1 MKTGLTSWLCL
12 LAMLL
17 TVGVVSAQDDDKSDQ
32 PDSKPAAENQDDGFD
47 IQEAFAE
54 IRKLAAAKPKEAAA
68 ALDAALKATEDEK
81 ELQRLQSLRS
91 SIGMGFLRTRNYA
104 DAANQYGAV
113 LDRTEE
119 KLDQAG
125 PRMQYVT
132 AANYYAMSLFRAG
145 EGGKVFERLYGAI
158 EKLDQMEDT
167 QSSVARLIQTMANL
181 ELEGDQRSKLEQRL
195 DDHIDSAMAAR
206 KENPE
211 DADAVRTLSTF
222 LLTAS
227 RFHQRT
233 NSELSAELADQR
245 MAMVDEAFAKSP
257 ENEAIASEY
266 VSCAMSKISSI
277 ARDEPEVAEEL
288 LATVREKT
296 AEFPKDSGVAR
307 AVSNLSRYERT
318 IEAAKKL
325 KKMIGQPV
333 PELDVDAWVNNDKAK
348 ASFDSLKGKVV
359 LYDFWAIWCGPCI
372 ATFPH
377 LQELREEFGDQGF
390 EIVGVT
396 KYYNYQWDEDAEQAK
411 RMPEPTD
418 PEAEHEAI
426 AKFLQSKDMQHPS
439 IVSPKDSENSAR
451 FGVTGIP
458 HAVVVDRQGKVRL
471 IKIGSG
477 EANAKAIHDMVKE
490 LVAESVEVSA
500 EK

>member
-17 TVGVVSAQDDDKSDQ
+17 TVGAVHAQDDEKSDQ
-32 PDSKPAAENQDDGFD
+32 PDSKAAAENQEDGFNFQKA
-47 IQEAFAE
+47 IAE
-54 IRKLAAAKPKEAAA
+54 IRKIASTKPKEAAA

-81 ELQRLQSLRS
+81 QLSQLENLRS
-91 SIGMGFLRTRNYA
+91 SIGMGFLRKGKFG
-104 DAANQYGAV
+104 DAANQYGSV
-113 LDRTEE
+113 LDRTEGQ
-119 KLDQAG
+119 LDQVG
-125 PRMQYVT
+125 PRNQYVA
-132 AANYYAMSLFRAG
+132 AANLYAMSLFRAG
-145 EGGKVFERLYGAI
+145 EGDKVYERLSGAI
-158 EKLDQMEDT
+158 EKLDQMEGT
-167 QSSVARLIQTMANL
+167 ENSVARLIQTMTNL
-181 ELEGDQRSKLEQRL
+181 NLDDDQRSNLEKRL
-195 DDHIDSAMAAR
+195 DNHIKSAMAAR
-206 KENPE
+206 EKNP
-211 DADAVRTLSTF
+211 ADAEAVSKLSN
-222 LLTAS
+222 LLMTAS

-233 NSELSAELADQR
+233 NAELAAEFEEKR
-245 MAMVDEAFAKSP
+245 MAMVQEAFAKFP

-266 VSCAMSKISSI
+266 VNCAMSKVSSI
-277 ARDEPEVAEEL
+277 ARDEPEVAEKL
-288 LATVREKT
+288 IATVREKT
-296 AEFPKDSGVAR
+296 GEFPADSRVGR
-307 AVSNLSRYERT
+307 AVAGFSRFERT

-333 PELDVDAWVNNDKAK
+333 PELDVDAWVNNDEAK

-377 LQELREEFGDQGF
+377 LRELREEFGDQGF

-396 KYYNYQWDEDAEQAK
+396 RYYNYQWDEDAEQAK
-411 RMPEPTD
+411 REQEPTD
-418 PEAEHEAI
+418 PEVEHEAI

-439 IVSPKDSENSAR
+439 IVSPKDSDNNER